1 MMDRRAFITM
11 VGGSILA
18 APLAGEAQQAP
29 KVPKVGFLGVS
40 PFGCDRHRVGAHDR
54 LTIPTMKGER

>member
-1 MMDRRAFITM
+1 MRRIGLT
-11 VGGSILA
+11 VVLILGLVL